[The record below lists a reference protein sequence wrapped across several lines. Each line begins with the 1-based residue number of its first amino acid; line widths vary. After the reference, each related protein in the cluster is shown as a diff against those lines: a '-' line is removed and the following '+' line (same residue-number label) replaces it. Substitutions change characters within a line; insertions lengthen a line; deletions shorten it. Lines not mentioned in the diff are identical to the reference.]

1 MHDRRSL
8 TPPFQPSFAADGSAY
23 SADGP
28 SLPLIVSSSPLTASS
43 FSLMALPAPM
53 RTLFSLALLLL
64 VLPALSAPAEAQEPK
79 PQRGPFA
86 IVDAAVETVANG
98 RLERA
103 TVLIGADGRISGLGA
118 DLPVP
123 AGHAQIDGA
132 GLTVYPGLIDG
143 GTRLGLQEV
152 GSLAETRDYRDIGEV
167 TPHMEALTAVNPSS
181 ALIPIN
187 RAQGV
192 TTVLAVPSGGLMP
205 GTAALVHLLG
215 YTPDQM
221 AAGFR
226 GVVLDWPSTARRG
239 SWDRRKREDIDKAAE
254 EKMDQLKKVWEDAAL
269 YARIDSAHTADPQA
283 NRAPAY
289 APELAATAEAVT
301 GRLPLLIGVDAARD
315 IEAALRWLEDQPAVR
330 PILTGVAEGWRV
342 ADQIAAAGVPV
353 ITGPVLAL
361 PTRESDRYDKP
372 YQNAGLMHQAGVTVA
387 LQTNEVENVRNLSFH
402 AGFAAAY
409 GEVFGFG
416 REEALRA
423 VTLTPAEI
431 FGLGAET
438 GSVEVG
444 KRADLVIA
452 DGDLFEPDTQVRHVL
467 IGGWLAPTEN
477 RQRRLY
483 DEYLDRSPG
492 LTGPA
497 EGE

>member
-1 MHDRRSL
+1 MRTLLFLSL
-8 TPPFQPSFAADGSAY
+8 V
-23 SADGP
+23 
-28 SLPLIVSSSPLTASS
+28 LL
-43 FSLMALPAPM
+43 ALPA
-53 RTLFSLALLLL
+53 LFSRTW
-64 VLPALSAPAEAQEPK
+64 AQEPK

-98 RLERA
+98 RVERA
-103 TVLIGADGRISGLGA
+103 TVLVGADGRIEGLGA
-118 DLPVP
+118 GLAVP
-123 AGHAQIDGA
+123 TGYTRIDGT

-152 GSLAETRDYRDIGEV
+152 GSLAETRDYRDVGEF
-167 TPHMEALTAVNPSS
+167 TPHMEALTAINPSS
-181 ALIPIN
+181 SLLPIN

-192 TTVLAVPSGGLMP
+192 TTVLAVPSGGTMP

-215 YTPDQM
+215 YTPEQM

-226 GVVLDWPSTARRG
+226 GVVLSWPSTARRG
-239 SWDRRKREDIDKAAE
+239 SWDRREREDIDKSAKE
-254 EKMDQLKKVWEDAAL
+254 ELDKLNEVWEDAAL
-269 YARIDSAHTADPQA
+269 YARIDSAHAADPSA
-283 NRAPAY
+283 NRAPEY
-289 APELAATAEAVT
+289 APELAAIAEALT
-301 GRLPLLIGVDAARD
+301 GRLPLMIDVDAARD
-315 IEAALRWLEDQPAVR
+315 IEAALEWLDGQPRVR

-342 ADQIAAAGVPV
+342 ADKIAAAGIPV
-353 ITGPVLAL
+353 VTGPVLAL

-372 YQNAGLMHQAGVTVA
+372 YQNAGLLHQAGVKVA

-409 GEVFGFG
+409 GEAYGFG
-416 REEALRA
+416 RKEALRA
-423 VTLTPAEI
+423 VTLAPAEI

-452 DGDLFEPDTQVRHVL
+452 DGDLFEPQTQVRHLL
-467 IGGWLAPTEN
+467 IGGWLVPTEN
-477 RQRRLY
+477 RQSRLY

-492 LTGPA
+492 LTGPT